1 MLPQREHDRLG
12 RWWRGLLALPFI
24 LLGLTL
30 FGLGVEFGC
39 AAWMREGRDSAL
51 SLLVCM
57 SNLLTIGLLTSAVGI
72 LAAVAWWVA
81 RK

>member
-1 MLPQREHDRLG
+1 
-12 RWWRGLLALPFI
+12 
-24 LLGLTL
+24 
-30 FGLGVEFGC
+30 
-39 AAWMREGRDSAL
+39 MREGRDSAL